1 MNNEKRPKTSIQKVM
16 EFRGMKARDLVKRTG
31 LLKGNLSLI
40 INGRQPNMHITTLKK
55 LCIALRCKSVD
66 ILGW

>member
-1 MNNEKRPKTSIQKVM
+1 MATEKTMTKIQKVM
-16 EFRGMKARDLVKRTG
+16 EFRNLKARDLAKRTG
-31 LLKGNLSLI
+31 LLKGNISLI
-40 INGRQPNMHITTLKK
+40 INGKQTNMHISTLKK